1 MKLNKFTPEI
11 DNLIREVYRTSTGNG
26 EVKRLSERLNM
37 PRWVIR
43 RRAILLGVI
52 EARIKEK
59 PWSEQELHMLEKNA
73 LYTPEIIQ
81 RKLKKAG
88 FIRSIVAIQVKRTR
102 MEYAKQQIKCSARA
116 WAECFG
122 VDVKVLTRWID
133 KGLLKAQRRGTKRTE
148 AQGGDEWYI
157 KPKDIRSFII
167 ENIGI
172 IDIRKVDKFWLVDIL
187 TKKGGYSVS

>member
-59 PWSEQELHMLEKNA
+59 PWSEQELHILEKNA

-88 FIRSIVAIQVKRTR
+88 FIRSIVAIQVKR
-102 MEYAKQQIKCSARA
+102 
-116 WAECFG
+116 
-122 VDVKVLTRWID
+122 
-133 KGLLKAQRRGTKRTE
+133 KR
-148 AQGGDEWYI
+148 
-157 KPKDIRSFII
+157 
-167 ENIGI
+167 
-172 IDIRKVDKFWLVDIL
+172 
-187 TKKGGYSVS
+187 